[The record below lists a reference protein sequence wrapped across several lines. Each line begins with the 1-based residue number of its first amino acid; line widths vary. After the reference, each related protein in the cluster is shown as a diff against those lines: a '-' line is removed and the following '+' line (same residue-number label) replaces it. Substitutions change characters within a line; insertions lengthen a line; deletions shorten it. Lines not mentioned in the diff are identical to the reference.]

1 MFCDLSRSPCKPV
14 TGNSVLLASAL
25 SLRQRVHLLLL
36 FRNINKLELHPVIMS
51 FKDHL
56 VMQIHT
62 NSSANS
68 SALVEDKT
76 DAFALVFS

>member
-1 MFCDLSRSPCKPV
+1 MLCVLSRSPCKSV
-14 TGNSVLLASAL
+14 TGNSVVLASTL
-25 SLRQRVHLLLL
+25 SLSQRVHLLLV
-36 FRNINKLELHPVIMS
+36 FRNINKLESHQVIMS

-56 VMQIHT
+56 LMQIHT

-76 DAFALVFS
+76 DAFALGFP

>member
-1 MFCDLSRSPCKPV
+1 MFCVLSRSPCKSVP
-14 TGNSVLLASAL
+14 GNSVLLPSAL
-25 SLRQRVHLLLL
+25 SLRKTVHLPLL

-68 SALVEDKT
+68 SALVKDKT
-76 DAFALVFS
+76 DAFVLALP

>member
-1 MFCDLSRSPCKPV
+1 MFCVLSRSPCKSV
-14 TGNSVLLASAL
+14 TGKSVLLPSAL
-25 SLRQRVHLLLL
+25 SLRKTVHLPLL
-36 FRNINKLELHPVIMS
+36 FRNINKFELHPVIMS

-68 SALVEDKT
+68 SALVKDKT
-76 DAFALVFS
+76 DAFVLALP

>member
-1 MFCDLSRSPCKPV
+1 MFCDLSRSPCKSV
-14 TGNSVLLASAL
+14 ARNSVFLASAL
-25 SLRQRVHLLLL
+25 SIRQRVHLLLL
-36 FRNINKLELHPVIMS
+36 FRNINKLKLHPVIMS

-76 DAFALVFS
+76 DAFALAFP

>member
-1 MFCDLSRSPCKPV
+1 MCCDLSRSLCKSV
-14 TGNSVLLASAL
+14 TGSLVFLASAP
-25 SLRQRVHLLLL
+25 SLRQRVHLLLF

-68 SALVEDKT
+68 SALAEDKN
-76 DAFALVFS
+76 